1 MPKQLGNQQ
10 LHSGCS
16 FR

>member
-1 MPKQLGNQQ
+1 MPKRLGNQQ